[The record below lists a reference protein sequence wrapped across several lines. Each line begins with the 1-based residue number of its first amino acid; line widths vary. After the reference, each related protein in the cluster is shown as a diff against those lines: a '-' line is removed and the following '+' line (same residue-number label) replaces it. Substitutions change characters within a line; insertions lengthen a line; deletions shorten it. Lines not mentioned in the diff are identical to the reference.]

1 MKALSILTSAALLAG
16 SAFAQGGH
24 PTPGSMLVFP
34 VHRSGV
40 SMFTVLCVTNTNTTP
55 ATPTSFGGS
64 INAHFE
70 YVNVTPNPAN
80 AFMPLGCTVFD
91 RIEFLTPADTLC
103 VLTSCHNAAAPGG
116 QEGYVVVTAEDPN
129 QFDTPAPGHNF
140 LVGSEMVVNGAG
152 TVYAINA
159 LAYDGYVRDLDG
171 SISSAGQDVLIIDSY
186 VALAGSQLTLINGE
200 GGALDKNDV
209 YFSVYN
215 DNERAL
221 SATLRFNCW
230 FDQPLTAISPLF
242 AESFLA
248 SLPNDPA
255 ELDINCDGLGDLE
268 TGWATI
274 QSRGVFKPGG
284 QQISQDGTILG
295 AITAGGA
302 SSIDGGR
309 LLWATTDLQPL
320 VLLQR

>member
-1 MKALSILTSAALLAG
+1 MKALNILAGAALLAG
-16 SAFAQGGH
+16 SVFAQGGH
-24 PTPGSMLVFP
+24 PTPGSALVFP
-34 VHRSGV
+34 VHRSGA
-40 SMFTVLCVTNTNTTP
+40 SMFTILCVTNTNTQP

-70 YVNVTPNPAN
+70 YVNVTPNAAN
-80 AFMPLGCTVFD
+80 AFMPLGCSIFD

-129 QFDTPAPGHNF
+129 AFNTPAPGHAF

-159 LAYDGYVRDLDG
+159 LAYTGYARGVDG
-171 SISSAGQDVLIIDSY
+171 SVQLPGQDVLIIDSY
-186 VALAGSQLTLINGE
+186 VALAGSQLTLINGF
-200 GGALDKNDV
+200 GSAQDKNDV

-221 SATLRFNCW
+221 SATLRFSCW
-230 FDQPLTAISPLF
+230 FDQPLTEISPLF

-274 QSRGVFKPGG
+274 QSRGVFNPGG
-284 QQISQDGTILG
+284 QPVSPDGAMIG

-309 LLWATTDLQPL
+309 LLWATRDPQPI
-320 VLLQR
+320 VLLQP